1 MEQGTD
7 LVEIRG
13 LKLRGRHGVT
23 PEERGAEQP
32 FVISLA
38 ARIDARPAAFLD
50 DLGSTLDYEE
60 AVRIVAK
67 IVTGQSYALLETLA
81 DRIARA
87 LLANRR
93 VLDVWVRVAKPQA
106 PLPEEVD
113 EVAVEVSRSR
123 DDLGGLDGFP
133 DDRR

>member
-13 LKLRGRHGVT
+13 LKLKGRHGVT
-23 PEERGAEQP
+23 DEERAAEQP
-32 FVISLA
+32 FVINLA
-38 ARIDARPAAFLD
+38 ARLDARQAAILD
-50 DLGSTLDYEE
+50 DLASTMDYEE

-67 IVTGQSYALLETLA
+67 IVTGESYQLLETLA

-87 LLANRR
+87 LLTNPR
-93 VLDVWVRVAKPQA
+93 VLDVWVRVAKTHA
-106 PLPEEVD
+106 PLSEDVE

-123 DDLGGLDGFP
+123 DDVGF

>member
-23 PEERGAEQP
+23 EEERGAEQP
-32 FVISLA
+32 LVVNLA
-38 ARIDARPAAFLD
+38 ARIDARPAAILD
-50 DLGSTLDYEE
+50 ELSSTLDYEE

-67 IVTGQSYALLETLA
+67 IVTGESYQLLETLA

-87 LLANRR
+87 LLANAR
-93 VLDVWVRVAKPQA
+93 VLDVWVRVAKTEA
-106 PLPEEVD
+106 PLPEDVE

-123 DDLGGLDGFP
+123 DDFGIDEL
-133 DDRR
+133 R

>member
-1 MEQGTD
+1 MDQHGTD

-23 PEERGAEQP
+23 DEERATEQP
-32 FVISLA
+32 FVINLA
-38 ARIDARPAAFLD
+38 ARLDARPAAILD
-50 DLGSTLDYEE
+50 DLGATLDYEE
-60 AVRIVAK
+60 AVRQVAK
-67 IVTGQSYALLETLA
+67 IVTGESYQLLETLA

-87 LLANRR
+87 ILSNPR
-93 VLDVWVRVAKPQA
+93 VLDVWVRVAKTEA

-123 DDLGGLDGFP
+123 DDFGMLD
-133 DDRR
+133 DLR

>member
-13 LKLRGRHGVT
+13 LKLKGRHGVT
-23 PEERGAEQP
+23 DEERSAEQP
-32 FVISLA
+32 FVINLA
-38 ARIDARPAAFLD
+38 ARLDARPAAILD

-67 IVTGQSYALLETLA
+67 IVTGESFQLLETLA

-87 LLANRR
+87 ILANRR
-93 VLDVWVRVAKPQA
+93 VLDVWVRVAKTEAQ
-106 PLPEEVD
+106 LPEDVE

-123 DDLGGLDGFP
+123 DDLGTLD
-133 DDRR
+133 DLR

>member
-23 PEERGAEQP
+23 EEERGAEQP
-32 FVISLA
+32 FVINLA
-38 ARIDARPAAFLD
+38 ARLDARAAAKLD
-50 DLGSTLDYEE
+50 DLSSTLDYEE

-67 IVTGQSYALLETLA
+67 IVTGESYQLLETLA
-81 DRIARA
+81 DRIARGI
-87 LLANRR
+87 LANPR
-93 VLDVWVRVAKPQA
+93 VLDVWVRVAKTEA
-106 PLPEEVD
+106 PLPEEVE

-123 DDLGGLDGFP
+123 DDFGMLD
-133 DDRR
+133 DLR

>member
-23 PEERGAEQP
+23 EEERSADQP
-32 FVISLA
+32 FMINLA
-38 ARIDARPAAFLD
+38 ARLDARAAAKGD
-50 DLGSTLDYEE
+50 DLSSTLDYEE

-67 IVTGQSYALLETLA
+67 IVTGESFQLLETLA

-87 LLANRR
+87 ILTNSR
-93 VLDVWVRVAKPQA
+93 VLDVWVRVAKTEA
-106 PLPEEVD
+106 PLPEEVE

-123 DDLGGLDGFP
+123 DDFDTLEDL
-133 DDRR
+133 R

>member
-23 PEERGAEQP
+23 EEERSADQP
-32 FVISLA
+32 FMVNLA
-38 ARIDARPAAFLD
+38 ARLDARAAAKLD
-50 DLGSTLDYEE
+50 DLGATLDYEE

-67 IVTGQSYALLETLA
+67 IVTGETYQLLETLA

-87 LLANRR
+87 ILANPR
-93 VLDVWVRVAKPQA
+93 VLDVWVRVAKTEA
-106 PLPEEVD
+106 PLPEEVE

-123 DDLGGLDGFP
+123 DDFSGLD
-133 DDRR
+133 DLR

>member
-13 LKLRGRHGVT
+13 LKLKGRHGVT
-23 PEERGAEQP
+23 DEERSAEQP
-32 FVISLA
+32 FVINLA
-38 ARIDARPAAFLD
+38 ARLDARPAAMLD

-67 IVTGQSYALLETLA
+67 IVTGESYQLIETLA

-87 LLANRR
+87 LLTNKH
-93 VLDVWVRVAKPQA
+93 VLDVWVRVAKTDA
-106 PLPEEVD
+106 PLSEDVE

-123 DDLGGLDGFP
+123 DDVGF
-133 DDRR
+133 DDMR

>member
-13 LKLRGRHGVT
+13 LKLKGRHGVT
-23 PEERGAEQP
+23 NEERAAEQP
-32 FVISLA
+32 FVINLA
-38 ARIDARPAAFLD
+38 ARLDARPAAMLD
-50 DLGSTLDYEE
+50 DLASTLDYEE

-67 IVTGQSYALLETLA
+67 IVTGESYQLLETLA

-87 LLANRR
+87 LLDNPR
-93 VLDVWVRVAKPQA
+93 VLDVWVRVAKTEA
-106 PLPEEVD
+106 PLSEEVE

-123 DDLGGLDGFP
+123 DDYGLDE
-133 DDRR
+133 RR

>member
-1 MEQGTD
+1 MDQQGTD

-23 PEERGAEQP
+23 DVERADEQP
-32 FVISLA
+32 IIVNLA
-38 ARIDARPAAFLD
+38 ARLDARTAAIFD
-50 DLGSTLDYEE
+50 DIASTLDYEE

-67 IVTGQSYALLETLA
+67 IVTGESFALLETLA

-87 LLANRR
+87 ILANPR
-93 VLDVWVRVAKPQA
+93 VMDVWVRVAKTHA
-106 PLPEEVD
+106 PLSEDVE

-123 DDLGGLDGFP
+123 DDLGMLGDLG
-133 DDRR
+133 